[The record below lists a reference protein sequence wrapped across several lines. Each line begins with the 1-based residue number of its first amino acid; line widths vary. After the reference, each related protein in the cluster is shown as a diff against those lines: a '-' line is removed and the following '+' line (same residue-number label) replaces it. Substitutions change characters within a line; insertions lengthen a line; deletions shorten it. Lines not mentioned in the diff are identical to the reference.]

1 MPHPP
6 SLNDTRDAHEQPAAA
21 SVGLPTVNL
30 EERPS
35 DSDRQVALAKALDEA
50 LQGVGFCYVSGT
62 GVPRESVAEI
72 FMASKAF
79 HRLPRDAKDA
89 LAINE
94 FHRGY
99 IAPASSVIRSSSVA
113 KVSRPNLS
121 DSFMW
126 MHEVAKND
134 PDYGRPL
141 NGPNQ
146 WPPVEG
152 FRTSVERFTAEMDGL
167 ARYLVQLIAIA
178 LGVSPGVLASYFE
191 RPTVWLRLL
200 HYPPLPGDADAMQW
214 SAAPH
219 TDYGFI
225 TLLAQDVLPGLEVRD
240 AAGQWRPAPP
250 QPDTFV
256 LNVADM
262 LERMSDGRWPSSA
275 HRVRNTGDS
284 ARFSIP
290 YFFDPHIDCRIERLP
305 GVAARTGRQAVI
317 FGDYVLERLNRNYA
331 YRQSD
336 L

>member
-1 MPHPP
+1 MSHA
-6 SLNDTRDAHEQPAAA
+6 T
-21 SVGLPTVNL
+21 LPTVDL
-30 EERPS
+30 QHRPG
-35 DSDRQVALAKALDEA
+35 DPHRQRALARALDEA
-50 LQGVGFCYVSGT
+50 LQGVGFCYISAAGVSA
-62 GVPRESVAEI
+62 ESVAEI
-72 FMASKAF
+72 FAASKAF
-79 HRLPRDAKDA
+79 HRLPAETKNA
-89 LAINE
+89 LAINRY
-94 FHRGY
+94 HRGY
-99 IAPASSVIRSSSVA
+99 IAPASSVIRTSSVA
-113 KVSRPNLS
+113 KVSQPNLS

-126 MHEVAKND
+126 MHEVAKTA

-146 WPPVEG
+146 WPPVPG
-152 FRTSVERFTAEMDGL
+152 FKEAVARYTAEMDAL

-178 LGVSPGVLASYFE
+178 LGIASDGLARFFE

-200 HYPPLPGDADAMQW
+200 HYPPLPDDVQDNQW

-225 TLLAQDVLPGLEVRD
+225 TLLAQDTSPGLEIRGID
-240 AAGQWRPAPP
+240 GQWRPAPP
-250 QPDTFV
+250 RPDTFV

-262 LERMSDGRWPSSA
+262 LERMCDNRWPSSA
-275 HRVRNTGDS
+275 HRVRNTGTR

-290 YFFDPHIDCRIERLP
+290 YFYDPHIDCRIERLP
-305 GVAARTGRQAVI
+305 GIEARTEREGVI